1 MSSNGPAYYTAQ
13 ISLALNEDWIV
24 PFIFSN
30 ADGTPIDLS
39 DSILRLQIRNT
50 DTDPHPIVSLSSIN
64 SNGIVISNALNGE
77 FTVIIARGN
86 QLLRANSSYV
96 CDLVRLNTNNEIQDR
111 LFAGVANVTLG
122 VTR

>member
-24 PFIFSN
+24 PFVFTN
-30 ADGTPIDLS
+30 ADGTPIDLT
-39 DSILRLQIRNT
+39 DSVLRLQFRNT
-50 DTDPHPIVSLSSIN
+50 DTDTHAVVSLSSD
-64 SNGIVISNALNGE
+64 SNGIVITDATNGA
-77 FTVIIARGN
+77 FTVVIARGN

-96 CDLVRLNTNNEIQDR
+96 CDLVRLNTSNELQDR

>member
-24 PFIFSN
+24 PFVFTN
-30 ADGTPIDLS
+30 ADGTPIDLT
-39 DSILRLQIRNT
+39 DSILRLQFRNT
-50 DTDPHPIVSLSSIN
+50 DTDTHAVVSLSSD
-64 SNGIVISNALNGE
+64 SNGIVITDATNGA
-77 FTVIIARGN
+77 FTVVIARGN

-96 CDLVRLNTNNEIQDR
+96 CDLVRLNTSNELQDR
-111 LFAGVANVTLG
+111 LFAGVAEVTMG

>member
-24 PFIFSN
+24 PFVFTN
-30 ADGTPIDLS
+30 ADGTPIDLT
-39 DSILRLQIRNT
+39 DSVLRLQFRNT
-50 DTDPHPIVSLSSIN
+50 DTDTHAVVSLSSD
-64 SNGIVISNALNGE
+64 SNGIVITDATNGA
-77 FTVIIARGN
+77 FTVVIARGN

>member
-24 PFIFSN
+24 PFVFTN
-30 ADGTPIDLS
+30 ADGTPIDLT
-39 DSILRLQIRNT
+39 DSILRLQFRNT
-50 DTDPHPIVSLSSIN
+50 DTDTHAVVSLSSD
-64 SNGIVISNALNGE
+64 SNGIVITDATNGA
-77 FTVIIARGN
+77 FTVVIARGN

>member
-24 PFIFSN
+24 PFVFTN
-30 ADGTPIDLS
+30 ADGTPIDLT
-39 DSILRLQIRNT
+39 DSVLRLQFRNT
-50 DTDPHPIVSLSSIN
+50 DTDTHAVVSLSSD
-64 SNGIVISNALNGE
+64 SNGIVITDATNGA
-77 FTVIIARGN
+77 FTIVIERASP
-86 QLLRANSSYV
+86 QLLVGDYV
-96 CDLVRLNTNNEIQDR
+96 CDLVRMNSANEIQDR

>member
-24 PFIFSN
+24 PFVFTN

-39 DSILRLQIRNT
+39 DSVLRLQFRNT
-50 DTDPHPIVSLSSIN
+50 DTDVHPVVSLSSIN
-64 SNGIVISNALNGE
+64 SNGIVISDATNGA
-77 FTVIIARGN
+77 FTVVIARGN

-96 CDLVRLNTNNEIQDR
+96 CDLVRLNTNNELQDR
-111 LFAGVANVTLG
+111 LFAGVAEVTMG

>member
-24 PFIFSN
+24 PFVFTN
-30 ADGTPIDLS
+30 ADGTPIDLT
-39 DSILRLQIRNT
+39 DSVLRLQFRNT
-50 DTDPHPIVSLSSIN
+50 DTDTHAVVSLSSD
-64 SNGIVISNALNGE
+64 SNGIVITDATNGA
-77 FTVIIARGN
+77 FTVVIARGN

-96 CDLVRLNTNNEIQDR
+96 CDLVRLNTSNELQDR
-111 LFAGVANVTLG
+111 LFAGVAEVTMG

>member
-24 PFIFSN
+24 PFVFTN
-30 ADGTPIDLS
+30 ADGTPIDLT
-39 DSILRLQIRNT
+39 DSILRLQFRNT
-50 DTDPHPIVSLSSIN
+50 DTDTHAVVSLSSIN
-64 SNGIVISNALNGE
+64 SNGIVISDATNGA
-77 FTVIIARGN
+77 FTVVIARGN